1 MRSRTLSLLPLGGV
15 RLQHVEEA
23 YPGDVAPL
31 GPSVWKV
38 QDPDAV
44 CICSALAIV
53 LVLSGL
59 PPLLFIAGHVSLG
72 LRCCAGL
79 GAVRCE

>member
-1 MRSRTLSLLPLGGV
+1 MAYDCNA
-15 RLQHVEEA
+15 EEA
-23 YPGDVAPL
+23 YSGDVAPL

-38 QDPDAV
+38 QDLDAV
-44 CICSALAIV
+44 CIFSALAIV

>member
-1 MRSRTLSLLPLGGV
+1 M
-15 RLQHVEEA
+15 QHVEEA
-23 YPGDVAPL
+23 YSGDVAPL
-31 GPSVWKV
+31 
-38 QDPDAV
+38 DPRAWTVHDLDAV

-59 PPLLFIAGHVSLG
+59 PPLLLVAGHVSLG

-79 GAVRCE
+79 GAVRFE

>member
-1 MRSRTLSLLPLGGV
+1 MRSSTLSLLPLSGV

-23 YPGDVAPL
+23 YSGHVAPL
-31 GPSVWKV
+31 GPSAWRV
-38 QDPDAV
+38 QDLDAV
-44 CICSALAIV
+44 CIFSALAIV

-59 PPLLFIAGHVSLG
+59 PPLLLVAGHVSLG

-79 GAVRCE
+79 GAVRFE